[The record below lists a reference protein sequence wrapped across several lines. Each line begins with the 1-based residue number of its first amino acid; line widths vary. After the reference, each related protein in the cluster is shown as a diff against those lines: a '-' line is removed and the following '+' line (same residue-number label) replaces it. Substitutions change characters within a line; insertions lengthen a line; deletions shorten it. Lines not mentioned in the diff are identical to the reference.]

1 MYVQQYDPTMERVA
15 LPAHLRP
22 ADLEGWRADRTLA
35 GALEEARA
43 APPPGELLA
52 GQPGAGEELPL
63 TPNALTVLL
72 RRYLKKD
79 AQGRP
84 SERPAA
90 LFRRVARAVA
100 AADARYGRDPDVAEA
115 EFYRLMT
122 RLELMPN
129 SPTLMNAGRELGQL
143 AACFVLPVADSMPGI
158 FDAVKWAAM
167 IQMSGGGTGF
177 AFSRLRPNGDLVAS
191 THGVASG
198 PVSFMEVFNAATDAI
213 RQGGTRRGANMG
225 ILRVDHPDILDF
237 ITAKQQPERLRN
249 FNISV
254 AVTEEFMAALAVDD
268 TYPLRNPR
276 SGAEVRRLSARKVFE
291 LMVNLAWRGG
301 EPGVIFI
308 DRINAAHPAEGV
320 IESTNPCGEL
330 PLLPFESCNLASI
343 NLARFVQGDVLD
355 WERLGDAVR
364 AGVHFLD
371 NVIDVN
377 RYPLPEIE
385 AITRRNRKIGLG
397 VMGFADLL
405 VTLGV
410 PYDSE
415 PAVALADEVMA
426 FVERTSRE
434 ASAALAEERGAF
446 PGFPTSRWAAAGS
459 PPLRNA
465 TTTTVAPTGTI
476 SIIAGCSSGIEPLYA
491 VSFVRRVLDGTL
503 LTEVHPR
510 FREVARARGFDSEA
524 LMRRI
529 AQVGSVA
536 GLPEVPED
544 VRRVFVT
551 AYDIA
556 PEWHVRMQAAFQRHV
571 HNSVSKTINF
581 PRDATPEDVAR
592 GYRLAYELGC
602 KGVTVYRDRSR
613 HQQVLSFGDD
623 AAMVARGTQERCPD
637 CDGDVEVGEGCAV
650 CRECGWSKCE

>member
-1 MYVQQYDPTMERVA
+1 MERVVLA
-15 LPAHLRP
+15 SRLRP
-22 ADLEGWRADRTLA
+22 ADLDEWRSDPALGGAAAAALAAPAPGDVLA
-35 GALEEARA
+35 GGTGD
-43 APPPGELLA
+43 APP
-52 GQPGAGEELPL
+52 L
-63 TPNALTVLL
+63 TANALTVLQ
-72 RRYLKKD
+72 RRYLQKD
-79 AQGRP
+79 AAGRTV
-84 SERPAA
+84 ERPDD

-100 AADARYGRDPDVAEA
+100 AADARYGRDPAAAEA
-115 EFYRLMT
+115 QFYGLMR

-143 AACFVLPVADSMPGI
+143 AACFVLPVADSMPAI

-177 AFSRLRPNGDLVAS
+177 AFSRLRPNGDVVAS

-225 ILRVDHPDILDF
+225 VLRVDHPDVLAF
-237 ITAKQQPERLRN
+237 ITAKLQPGRLRN

-254 AVTEEFMAALAVDD
+254 ALTEEFMAALAADG

-276 SGAEVRRLSARKVFE
+276 TGAEVRRLSARKVFE
-291 LMVNLAWRGG
+291 LMASLAWRGG

-308 DRINAAHPAEGV
+308 DRINATHPAEGV

-343 NLARFVQGDVLD
+343 NLARFVRGDSLD
-355 WERLGDAVR
+355 WERLHETVR
-364 AGVHFLD
+364 GGVHFLD

-405 VTLGV
+405 VALGI

-415 PAVALADEVMA
+415 PAVDLADQVMG
-426 FVERTSRE
+426 FVERTSRA
-434 ASAALAEERGAF
+434 ASADLAAERGPF
-446 PGFPTSRWAAAGS
+446 PGFAGSRWAAAGS
-459 PPLRNA
+459 PPLRHA

-510 FREVARARGFDSEA
+510 FREVARARGFESDE
-524 LMRRI
+524 LMQRI
-529 AQVGSVA
+529 ARVGSVA
-536 GLPEVPED
+536 GLAEVPAD
-544 VRRVFVT
+544 VRRTFVT

-581 PRDATPEDVAR
+581 PRDATPDDVAH

-613 HQQVLSFGDD
+613 DEQVLSFGDD
-623 AAMVARGTQERCPD
+623 AATVARGPQERCPD
-637 CDGDVEVGEGCAV
+637 CDALVEASGGCAV
-650 CRECGWSKCE
+650 CAECGWSRCG

>member
-1 MYVQQYDPTMERVA
+1 M
-15 LPAHLRP
+15 
-22 ADLEGWRADRTLA
+22 
-35 GALEEARA
+35 
-43 APPPGELLA
+43 
-52 GQPGAGEELPL
+52 PL
-63 TPNALTVLL
+63 TLNALTVLE
-72 RRYLKKD
+72 RRYLRKD
-79 AQGRP
+79 ARGRVD
-84 SERPAA
+84 ERPVD

-100 AADARYGRDPDVAEA
+100 AADSRYGRDRDVAEA

-122 RLELMPN
+122 RLEFMPN

-143 AACFVLPVADSMPGI
+143 SACFVLPVADSMPGI
-158 FDAVKWAAM
+158 FDAVKCAAM

-177 AFSRLRPNGDLVAS
+177 AFSRLRPTGDLVAS

-225 ILRVDHPDILDF
+225 ILRIDHPDILDF
-237 ITAKQQPERLRN
+237 VTVKLQPDRLRN

-254 AVTEEFMAALAVDD
+254 ALTEEFMAALAADG

-276 SGAEVRRLSARKVFE
+276 TGAEVRRLSARKVFD
-291 LMVNLAWRGG
+291 LMASLAWRGG

-308 DRINAAHPAEGV
+308 DRINATHPAAGL

-330 PLLPFESCNLASI
+330 PLLPFESCNLASM
-343 NLARFVQGDVLD
+343 NLARFARGNLARLAHGKVAPAAPGDGLD

-364 AGVHFLD
+364 VGVHFLD

-405 VTLGV
+405 VTLGI

-415 PAVALADEVMA
+415 PAVALADQVMA
-426 FVERTSRE
+426 FVECTSRA
-434 ASAALAEERGAF
+434 ASAALAEERGEF
-446 PGFPTSRWAAAGS
+446 PGFAASRWAAAGS

-503 LTEVHPR
+503 LTEVHPA

-524 LMRRI
+524 LMHRI
-529 AQVGSVA
+529 ARVGSVA
-536 GLPEVPED
+536 GLAEVPED
-544 VRRVFVT
+544 VRRTFVT

-581 PRDATPEDVAR
+581 PRDATPDDVAR
-592 GYRLAYELGC
+592 SYRLAYELGC

-613 HQQVLSFGDD
+613 DEQVLSFGDD
-623 AAMVARGTQERCPD
+623 AATVARGPQERCPD
-637 CDGDVEVGEGCAV
+637 CDAAVEVSAACAV
-650 CRECGWSKCE
+650 CRECGWSRCR

>member
-1 MYVQQYDPTMERVA
+1 MDRVA
-15 LPAHLRP
+15 LASRLRP
-22 ADLEGWRADRTLA
+22 EDLERWRGDPALG
-35 GALEEARA
+35 GAVAAALA
-43 APPPGELLA
+43 APPPGEVLA
-52 GQPGAGEELPL
+52 GPAAGSEPPL
-63 TPNALTVLL
+63 TANALTVLE
-72 RRYLKKD
+72 RRYLQKD
-79 AQGRP
+79 AAGRLV
-84 SERPAA
+84 ETPAG

-115 EFYRLMT
+115 QFHGAMA

-143 AACFVLPVADSMPGI
+143 SACFVLPVADSMGGI

-177 AFSRLRPNGDLVAS
+177 AFSRLRPNGDVVAS

-198 PVSFMEVFNAATDAI
+198 PVTFMEVFNAATDAI

-225 ILRVDHPDILDF
+225 VLRVDHPDVLAF
-237 ITAKQQPERLRN
+237 ITAKLQPGRLRN

-254 AVTEEFMAALAVDD
+254 AVTEEFMVALAADG
-268 TYPLRNPR
+268 TYPLRSPR
-276 SGAEVRRLSARKVFE
+276 TGAEVRRLSARKVFD
-291 LMVNLAWRGG
+291 LMASLAWSGG

-308 DRINAAHPAEGV
+308 DRINATHPAEGT

-343 NLARFVQGDVLD
+343 NLARFVRGDGLD
-355 WERLGDAVR
+355 WERLGEMVR
-364 AGVHFLD
+364 VGVHFLD

-405 VTLGV
+405 VALGV
-410 PYDSE
+410 SYDSE
-415 PAVALADEVMA
+415 PAVDLAGQVMG
-426 FVERTSRE
+426 FVERTSRA
-434 ASAALAEERGAF
+434 ASAALAEERGPF
-446 PGFPTSRWAAAGS
+446 PGFATSRWAAAGS
-459 PPLRNA
+459 PPLRHA

-491 VSFVRRVLDGTL
+491 VSFVRRVLDGAL

-510 FREVARARGFDSEA
+510 FREVARARGFESEE

-529 AQVGSVA
+529 ARVGSVA
-536 GLPEVPED
+536 GLAEVPAD
-544 VRRVFVT
+544 VRRTFVT

-556 PEWHVRMQAAFQRHV
+556 PEWHVRMQAAFQRYV

-592 GYRLAYELGC
+592 SYRLAYELGC

-613 HQQVLSFGDD
+613 DEQVLSFGDD
-623 AAMVARGTQERCPD
+623 AATVAGGRQERCPD
-637 CDGDVEVGEGCAV
+637 CDAAVEAGAACAV
-650 CRECGWSKCE
+650 CAKCGWSRCG